1 MHESA
6 LHVFSNSQ
14 GARVV
19 ESVTGCGIACCFMSH
34 HFAAWHTAEV
44 HLLWKTRE
52 PEQRARA
59 VQLQTANRLRE
70 RVLLHGIKGMRSERC
85 VLVLACSKF
94 GSRFR
99 GRASDA
105 LATANGLRERVL
117 LCVDEGMHSKRGLV
131 LLLAVDISMR

>member
-6 LHVFSNSQ
+6 LHVSSNSQ

-19 ESVTGCGIACCFMSH
+19 ESERAVGVLAALCNTILQLGILQRFTFCGRQKM
-34 HFAAWHTAEV
+34 
-44 HLLWKTRE
+44 

-70 RVLLHGIKGMRSERC
+70 RMLLRGIKGMRSERS
-85 VLVLACSKF
+85 VLVLACSSF
-94 GSRFR
+94 GSRIR
-99 GRASDA
+99 GRASGA

-131 LLLAVDISMR
+131 LLLAVRYI